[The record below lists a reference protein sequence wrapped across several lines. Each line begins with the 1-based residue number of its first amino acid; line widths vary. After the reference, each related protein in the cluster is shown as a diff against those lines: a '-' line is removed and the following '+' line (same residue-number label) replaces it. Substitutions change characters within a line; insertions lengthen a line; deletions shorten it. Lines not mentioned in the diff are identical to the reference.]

1 MATFTYRMEKVSDR
15 HRLDSDA
22 SSDGEE
28 DARLDYR
35 EQAAV
40 EGEVLQKQAHE
51 VVENLLEDA
60 YLTNDPQAFRDRYVA
75 GYIHGYTVELN
86 EIRRQKSTRRD
97 EE

>member
-1 MATFTYRMEKVSDR
+1 MATFTYRMENVSDR

-28 DARLDYR
+28 DARLDYL

-51 VVENLLEDA
+51 VVEDLLEDA
-60 YLTNDPQAFRDRYVA
+60 YLTNDPQAFRERYVD
-75 GYIHGYTVELN
+75 GYIHGYTEELN
-86 EIRRQKSTRRD
+86 EIRRQKSTRQD